1 MPNWVDNTLRISGA
15 KSDLEKVRA
24 QLENGLDEGNFL
36 WNIVHPSEEEMAD
49 YKAVIGAN
57 GKTIGDPTGWY
68 YWNISHWGTKWD
80 GSDISVKQDEEGVCY
95 FFNTAW
101 SPPTIAMVTLSEQFP
116 EIELSLRFI
125 EEQGWGGESEYK
137 AGEESM
143 VEEWDIP
150 DTHKDSIKYKW
161 YCWCE
166 SVGMSTEESPFDDC
180 PREEIEE

>member
-36 WNIVHPSEEEMAD
+36 WNIIHPREEEMAD
-49 YKAVIGAN
+49 YKSVIGWN
-57 GKTIGDPTGWY
+57 GKSIDDPTGWY
-68 YWNISHWGTKWD
+68 EWNRSHWGTKWD
-80 GSDISVKQDEEGVCY
+80 VEDISVVQDEEGVCY
-95 FFNTAW
+95 YFNTAW
-101 SPPTIAMVTLSEQFP
+101 SPPTVAMVTLSEQFP

-125 EEQGWGGESEYK
+125 EEQGWGGEGKYK
-137 AGEESM
+137 AGEESV

-150 DTHKDSIKYKW
+150 NTHKDSIKYNG

-166 SVGMSTEESPFDDC
+166 SVSMSNEESPFDDC